1 MLKVT
6 KTKEKLQQET
16 ELGAENSL
24 LLERFYHTHKTSKY
38 GVAEMLGVTS
48 AAVDHWATGRRDIPA
63 PIRKIFKIC
72 DKYSGLVQEFK
83 GTKV

>member
-1 MLKVT
+1 MAK
-6 KTKEKLQQET
+6 KTKEQLEQEAT
-16 ELGAENSL
+16 LGAENSL
-24 LLERFYHTHKTSKY
+24 LLERFYHTHNTSKH